1 MGDHGNVPDD
11 NSPIVQAEEVSIP
24 NDRESMRIIP

>member
-11 NSPIVQAEEVSIP
+11 KSQSVQAEEVSIP
-24 NDRESMRIIP
+24 KVRDGMRIIQ